1 MSIGKRIE
9 QIIAKKNLKYQ
20 DVAKILDISVQ
31 YFEKVRKGTAKNVSP
46 AIYRLF
52 CHEYEIH
59 LDWLLTG
66 EGDVARNKLLDEDKE
81 NLDKLRKILESDD
94 EGTKKAIRD
103 NVFSFMV
110 SIKRKDILEDLIK
123 KGKLSFEDARLIDA
137 DIRTKQPSGLQ
148 QPKPNLKQ
156 GSAGGQTKNKKAGND
171 K

>member
-1 MSIGKRIE
+1 MIKDRLDKLINKYGTLRKLAIHCKIPYNTLYDCYTNGDIKKIEVAIRI
-9 QIIAKKNLKYQ
+9 
-20 DVAKILDISVQ
+20 S
-31 YFEKVRKGTAKNVSP
+31 
-46 AIYRLF
+46 
-52 CHEYEIH
+52 EYTGCS

-66 EGDVARNKLLDEDKE
+66 KEDIKEDKLLHDDKE

-123 KGKLSFEDARLIDA
+123 KGKLSLEDARLIDA
-137 DIRTKQPSGLQ
+137 DIGTKEPSGLQ
-148 QPKPNLKQ
+148 QPKHNLKQ